1 VEVGFLAEL
10 HAQAS
15 PAEGGWPAIA
25 ARLPADLDLD
35 ALARENAAIQRRRG
49 DGISDGE
56 TLRRLC
62 LARGPGGKSLQET
75 ASWAHQIGLAELT
88 GQSLNERL
96 HRSVALLSAVTHRL
110 LAARSGPPV
119 PWSGRCLHLIDG
131 STVSRPGSKGTDWRI
146 HAVDDL
152 GRGGFR
158 HLEVSDGHGAESLL
172 RCAPAVGEVVIADRG
187 YARAREP
194 RACLDRFGRQARDF
208 IVRVGWSALVL
219 RDAQGE
225 PFNLIETLA
234 KRPAQTRAHEWAVQV
249 AVGSAPP
256 AAPLALRLIALP
268 LPADKAAANRLKL
281 KRKASR
287 DQQRLDPRSLT
298 AAGFMVLV
306 TALPDAIPAGQICAV
321 YRLRWQIE
329 LAFKR
334 LKSLIHIDRLPT
346 RTEPGS
352 LSWLHAHL
360 IAALLTDDMNQEI
373 LESFPSG
380 PR

>member
-1 VEVGFLAEL
+1 MAEMQT
-10 HAQAS
+10 HAS
-15 PAEGGWPAIA
+15 RYGDDWPAIA

-35 ALARENAAIQRRRG
+35 ALARETGAIQRRRG
-49 DGISDGE
+49 DGIADGE
-56 TLRRLC
+56 TLLRVS

-75 ASWAHQIGLAELT
+75 ASWADQIGLAELT
-88 GQSLNERL
+88 AQSLNERL
-96 HRSVALLSAVTHRL
+96 HRSVAFLSAVTQRL
-110 LAARSGPPV
+110 LAARAGPPV

-146 HAVDDL
+146 HAVYDL

-158 HLEVSDGHGAESLL
+158 HLEVTDGHGAESLL
-172 RCAPAVGEVVIADRG
+172 RCAPVAGEVAIADRG
-187 YARAREP
+187 YARMREL
-194 RACLDRFGRQARDF
+194 RACLEAFGPQARDF

-219 RDAQGE
+219 RDIQGA

-234 KRPAQTRAHEWAVQV
+234 SLPVETRAHEWVVQM
-249 AVGSAPP
+249 VGGSSPQT
-256 AAPLALRLIALP
+256 APLALRLIALP
-268 LPADKAAANRLKL
+268 LPAEKAAANRLKL
-281 KRKASR
+281 NRKASR
-287 DQQRLDPRSLT
+287 DQQRLDPRSLI

-306 TALPDAIPAGQICAV
+306 TSLPETIPAGEICAV

-352 LSWLHAHL
+352 LSWLYPHL
-360 IAALLTDDMNQEI
+360 IMALLTDDMNQDI

-380 PR
+380 PG

>member
-1 VEVGFLAEL
+1 MGEMHT
-10 HAQAS
+10 HAS
-15 PAEGGWPAIA
+15 RPGDDWPALA

-35 ALARENAAIQRRRG
+35 ALARETGAIQRRRG
-49 DGISDGE
+49 DGITDGE
-56 TLRRLC
+56 TLLRVS
-62 LARGPGGKSLQET
+62 LAHGPGGKSLQET
-75 ASWAHQIGLAELT
+75 AGWAGQIGLAELT

-96 HRSVALLSAVTHRL
+96 HRSVAFLSAVTRRL
-110 LAARSGPPV
+110 LAARAGPPV
-119 PWSGRCLHLIDG
+119 LWAGRCLHLIDG

-146 HAVDDL
+146 HAVYDL

-158 HLEVSDGHGAESLL
+158 HLELTDGHGAESLL
-172 RCAPAVGEVVIADRG
+172 RCAPAAGEVAIADRG
-187 YARAREP
+187 YARTREL
-194 RACLDRFGRQARDF
+194 RACLEAFGPQARDF

-219 RDAQGE
+219 RDIQGA

-234 KRPAQTRAHEWAVQV
+234 KLPAETRPHEWVV
-249 AVGSAPP
+249 HMLGGTPP
-256 AAPLALRLIALP
+256 QAAPLALRLIALP

-281 KRKASR
+281 KRHASR
-287 DQQRLDPRSLT
+287 DQKTLDPRSLL

-306 TALPDAIPAGQICAV
+306 TSLPEAIPAGEICAV

-346 RTEPGS
+346 RTERGS
-352 LSWLHAHL
+352 LSWLYAHL
-360 IAALLTDDMNQEI
+360 IMALLTDDMNQEI